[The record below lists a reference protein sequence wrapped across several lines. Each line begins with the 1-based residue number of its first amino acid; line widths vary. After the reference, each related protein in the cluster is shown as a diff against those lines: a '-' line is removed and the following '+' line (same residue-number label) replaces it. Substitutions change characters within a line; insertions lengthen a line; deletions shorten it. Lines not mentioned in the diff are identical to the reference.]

1 MLQQFIY
8 HLLSEAIA
16 TVKNKLQ
23 LFVIFITLIFTKE
36 TYNSFISHSVRGN
49 TDKFLYVPIRVCVSC
64 LF

>member
-36 TYNSFISHSVRGN
+36 TYNSFISHGVRGN